1 MKYCRF
7 EFEGDAH
14 YGAVEERGGGFWIVD
29 LAEAPEED
37 LAYRVAH
44 ARRMTAKA
52 LVTDLASFDFEPMPL
67 NEAKLLAPVTPSK
80 IVCVGRNYRDHAKEL
95 GNEVS
100 AEPLLFFKPP
110 SSLLGPRGAVE
121 MPAASERV
129 DFEGELAL
137 VIGRR
142 ATKIDGDGNWR
153 TFVRG
158 YTLANDVT
166 ARDLQKKDG
175 QWTRAKGFD
184 TFCPVGPVV
193 STEIDPWAGVG
204 VETRVN
210 DAVKQQGN
218 TRDFIFSISE
228 LLTYIT
234 AAITLEPG
242 DLILTGPPAG
252 VGPLAPGD
260 RVEISIPGLGTLA
273 NTFQPDTE

>member
-7 EFEGDAH
+7 VFEGDPH
-14 YGAVEERGGGFWIVD
+14 YGRVEERGGELWIVD

-37 LAYRVAH
+37 LAYKVAH
-44 ARRMTAKA
+44 ARLSAAKA
-52 LVTDLASFDFEPMPL
+52 LVKDVSSFDFEPMPL
-67 NEAKLLAPVTPSK
+67 NEARFLAPVTPSK

-95 GNEVS
+95 GNEVP

-110 SSLLGPRGAVE
+110 SSLLEPGGVVE
-121 MPAASERV
+121 MPAVSERV

-142 ATKIDGDGNWR
+142 ATKLKADANWR

-184 TFCPVGPVV
+184 TFCPVGPFV
-193 STEIDPWAGVG
+193 SDEVNPEAGLAI
-204 VETRVN
+204 ETRVN
-210 DAVKQQGN
+210 GELRQQGS
-218 TRDFIFSISE
+218 TKDFIFSVPE
-228 LLTYIT
+228 LLRYIT

-242 DLILTGPPAG
+242 DLVLTGTPAG
-252 VGPLAPGD
+252 VGPVAAGD
-260 RVEISIPGLGTLA
+260 RVDVAMSGLGVLT
-273 NTFQPDTE
+273 NTFAAGAS